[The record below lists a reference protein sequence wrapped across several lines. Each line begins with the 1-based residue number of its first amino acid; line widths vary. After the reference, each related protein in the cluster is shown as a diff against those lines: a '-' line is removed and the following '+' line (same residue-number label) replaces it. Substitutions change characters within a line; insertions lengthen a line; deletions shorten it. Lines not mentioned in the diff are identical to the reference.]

1 MAGRAG
7 ERARTWDAGRTASA
21 WPGGGPQG
29 FGDAAESIR
38 TWLVAE
44 GAPGRLMPWLPIAFG
59 TGIVLYFTAEREP
72 SLAAAVA
79 LFVGLGVA
87 AALARGRP
95 IAFPLLLA
103 LAAVAAGFAT
113 ATLRSARIA
122 HPILPRPAWHV
133 PGTGWIDMRE

>member
-21 WPGGGPQG
+21 WPVGVPQG

-44 GAPGRLMPWLPIAFG
+44 VAPGRLMPWLPIAFG

-72 SLAAAVA
+72 SLVAAIA
-79 LFVGLGVA
+79 LFFGLGVA
-87 AALARGRP
+87 AGLARGRP
-95 IAFPLLLA
+95 IAFPLLLPLPPLPPA
-103 LAAVAAGFAT
+103 FA
-113 ATLRSARIA
+113 
-122 HPILPRPAWHV
+122 PA
-133 PGTGWIDMRE
+133 P

>member
-21 WPGGGPQG
+21 WPVEVPRG

-44 GAPGRLMPWLPIAFG
+44 VAPGRIMPWLPIAFG

-72 SLAAAVA
+72 SLVAAIA

-87 AALARGRP
+87 GALARGRP

-103 LAAVAAGFAT
+103 LAAVAAGLAT
-113 ATLRSARIA
+113 ATLPLARLA
-122 HPILPRPAWHV
+122 SPIPPRPAWN
-133 PGTGWIDMRE
+133 G